1 LVQAPVSESQRP
13 ATWHWSAAAQITGF
27 EPAQAPAWQ
36 VSDWLQASP
45 SLQAEPSA
53 LAGFEHAPVLVLHV
67 PAEWHWS
74 AAAQVTGLLP
84 VQLPAWHE
92 SDCVQALPSV
102 HEEPSAFAGFE
113 HVPVLVSHVPA
124 EWH

>member
-1 LVQAPVSESQRP
+1 LPPEHEPVWQTSVWVQASPSLHVVPSDAAGLVQAPVSESQRP

-67 PAEWHWS
+67 PATWH
-74 AAAQVTGLLP
+74 
-84 VQLPAWHE
+84 
-92 SDCVQALPSV
+92 
-102 HEEPSAFAGFE
+102 
-113 HVPVLVSHVPA
+113 
-124 EWH
+124 